1 MGILNLAK
9 LLADIAPQALK
20 ENELK
25 TYFGKVILPL
35 DKIKETYL
43 DVI

>member
-9 LLADIAPQALK
+9 LLADITPQALK

-25 TYFGKVILPL
+25 TYFGSSFH
-35 DKIKETYL
+35 DK
-43 DVI
+43 

>member
-9 LLADIAPQALK
+9 LLADVAPQALK

-25 TYFGKVILPL
+25 TYFGKTFY
-35 DKIKETYL
+35 DK
-43 DVI
+43 

>member
-9 LLADIAPQALK
+9 LLADVAPQALK

-25 TYFGKVILPL
+25 TYFGKLGKNIRIRLYC
-35 DKIKETYL
+35 KIFR
-43 DVI
+43 

>member
-9 LLADIAPQALK
+9 LLADVAPQALK

-25 TYFGKVILPL
+25 TYFGKGFRLIILA
-35 DKIKETYL
+35 IN
-43 DVI
+43 